1 MVEETT
7 LELLSGFLSTFLS
20 SSLVSFP
27 APVGGLKGDPEVPK
41 MGKYPVCWECSA
53 GEECRR
59 EFCGERKGED
69 LSSALRMM
77 WDCSCCSCWRWA
89 DWRAGWRS
97 EGEAAPGWENCQNGH
112 NIL

>member
-7 LELLSGFLSTFLS
+7 LELLSGFVATFLS
-20 SSLVSFP
+20 SSLGSFP

-41 MGKYPVCWECSA
+41 MGKYPVCWECRA

-69 LSSALRMM
+69 RSSALRMM
-77 WDCSCCSCWRWA
+77 CDCSCCSCCR
-89 DWRAGWRS
+89 
-97 EGEAAPGWENCQNGH
+97 
-112 NIL
+112 

>member
-41 MGKYPVCWECSA
+41 MGKYPVCWE
-53 GEECRR
+53 
-59 EFCGERKGED
+59 
-69 LSSALRMM
+69 
-77 WDCSCCSCWRWA
+77 
-89 DWRAGWRS
+89 
-97 EGEAAPGWENCQNGH
+97 
-112 NIL
+112 